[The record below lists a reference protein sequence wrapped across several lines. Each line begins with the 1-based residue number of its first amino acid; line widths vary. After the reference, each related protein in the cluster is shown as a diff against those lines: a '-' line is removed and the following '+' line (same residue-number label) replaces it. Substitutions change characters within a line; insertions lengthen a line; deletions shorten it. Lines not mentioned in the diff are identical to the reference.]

1 MASAAWQRARA
12 QFPSAT
18 APHVTVRIF
27 PTVELFRQSTNQPGW
42 VAASTQAGI
51 ISVEPYDVLAQKQLF
66 APMLEHEFLHTLVEV
81 ECAPAAPLWL
91 REGLV
96 EALSNKPLR
105 ANSAAWTID
114 RLEQQLRAP
123 ASQTASAEAHTQA
136 GIRVHEYLRR
146 YGLPG
151 VRQWLRSGVPASVF
165 ATSFVIPGNGR
176 QTAAMA
182 SNTHTRHANRN

>member
-1 MASAAWQRARA
+1 
-12 QFPSAT
+12 
-18 APHVTVRIF
+18 
-27 PTVELFRQSTNQPGW
+27 
-42 VAASTQAGI
+42 
-51 ISVEPYDVLAQKQLF
+51 
-66 APMLEHEFLHTLVEV
+66 
-81 ECAPAAPLWL
+81 LWL

-136 GIRVHEYLRR
+136 GIRVQEYLRR